1 MKLKPGDTIGVM
13 SFSDQCEEEHIEIQK
28 NAKEY
33 FESKGINVILGSSIY
48 KTDNEQQNIQ
58 NKLKDFE
65 DLISNKEIQL
75 IMSTKGGNSCD
86 KIFQQLDYSKIKNK
100 TFMGFSDNTLILNA
114 VYAKTGIPCYHFVN
128 YNDFGKEGNEF
139 NIQQFEKAFLSNEEY
154 DVSKMTE
161 FKVINHGKTEGI
173 LIGGNLS
180 VFSKLL
186 GTEHCPDFENKVLVL
201 EDLIWETTE
210 EQLENTIIK
219 LKEHNV
225 FSKVNG
231 IILGNYSSEKTSIEE
246 ILLKVIE
253 KTNMPIIKTEDIGHA
268 GRNIVIP
275 IGAKCFLDTSNN
287 IIKYE

>member
-1 MKLKPGDTIGVM
+1 
-13 SFSDQCEEEHIEIQK
+13 
-28 NAKEY
+28 
-33 FESKGINVILGSSIY
+33 
-48 KTDNEQQNIQ
+48 
-58 NKLKDFE
+58 
-65 DLISNKEIQL
+65 
-75 IMSTKGGNSCD
+75 
-86 KIFQQLDYSKIKNK
+86 
-100 TFMGFSDNTLILNA
+100 MGFSDNTLILNA

-154 DVSKMTE
+154 DVSVMTE

-180 VFSKLL
+180 VFSKLI
-186 GTEHCPDFENKVLVL
+186 GTEYCPDFENKVLVL

-246 ILLKVIE
+246 ILLKVIG